1 MARKAKTHWA
11 GGFSRASN
19 HRSTFSEQDPDT
31 KVFRPI
37 TDEAKILEIGRA
49 ISPVNH
55 VSSDDPPILIIHG
68 DADYL
73 VPIQQAQLIVD
84 KLKKVGVESKLVV
97 KNGAGHGWPN
107 LLKDMTII
115 ADWFDEHLKKKPNGH

>member
-1 MARKAKTHWA
+1 
-11 GGFSRASN
+11 
-19 HRSTFSEQDPDT
+19 
-31 KVFRPI
+31 
-37 TDEAKILEIGRA
+37 
-49 ISPVNH
+49 VNH

-84 KLKKVGVESKLVV
+84 KLKKAGVESKLVV

-107 LLKDMTII
+107 QLKDMTII
-115 ADWFDEHLKKKPNGH
+115 ADWFDEHLKKPNGH